1 MDRQTICTNGSCPNS
16 CGPLTDYYIPDYIL
30 KPDTEQVIVDNAPCC
45 PVVVF
50 INSRSGGQL
59 GSSLIKTYRELLNE
73 AQVFDLSEE
82 APDKVLHRLYSN
94 FEKLKSNGDILA
106 IQIQKSLRLIVAG
119 GDGTASWLLGVVSDL
134 KLSQPPPVATVP
146 LGTGNNLPFSFG
158 WGKKNPP
165 TDQAA
170 VKSFLGQVKRAREM
184 NIDSWHII
192 MRMRIPQE
200 GPCDPIAPLDLPHS
214 LHAFHRVSGC
224 DSLNEG
230 YHTFRGGFWN
240 YFSMGMDAQV
250 SYEFHSERKRNPDKF
265 KNQLIN
271 QGTYAKLGLK
281 QGWFAASL
289 IHPSSRNI
297 AQLAKVKIMKRPG
310 RQWEELKI
318 PRSIRSIV
326 CLNLPSFSGG
336 LNPWGTPGTRKVQ
349 DRDLTPPY
357 VDDSLIEVV
366 GFRDAWHGL
375 VLLAPNGHG
384 TRLAQAH
391 RIRFEFHK
399 GAAEH
404 TFMRIDG
411 EPWKQP
417 LPKEDG
423 TVVVEISH
431 LRQVAMLAN
440 DPCNSKSINDP
451 SSPCHPHDDDDDSNS
466 LEDEDEWEDGR
477 KKFGAAATFKIPDEV
492 DIAHLS

>member
-1 MDRQTICTNGSCPNS
+1 
-16 CGPLTDYYIPDYIL
+16 
-30 KPDTEQVIVDNAPCC
+30 
-45 PVVVF
+45 
-50 INSRSGGQL
+50 
-59 GSSLIKTYRELLNE
+59 
-73 AQVFDLSEE
+73 
-82 APDKVLHRLYSN
+82 
-94 FEKLKSNGDILA
+94 
-106 IQIQKSLRLIVAG
+106 
-119 GDGTASWLLGVVSDL
+119 
-134 KLSQPPPVATVP
+134 
-146 LGTGNNLPFSFG
+146 
-158 WGKKNPP
+158 
-165 TDQAA
+165 
-170 VKSFLGQVKRAREM
+170 M

-192 MRMRIPQE
+192 MRMQVPQE

-214 LHAFHRVSGC
+214 LHAFHRVSGS
-224 DSLNEG
+224 DSLNVEG

-250 SYEFHSERKRNPDKF
+250 SYEFHSERKRNPEKF
-265 KNQLIN
+265 KNQITN

-289 IHPSSRNI
+289 THPSSRNI

-310 RQWEELKI
+310 GQWEELKI

-336 LNPWGTPGTRKVQ
+336 FNPWGTPGTRKVR
-349 DRDLTPPY
+349 DRDLTAPY
-357 VDDSLIEVV
+357 VDDGLVEVV

-417 LPKEDG
+417 LPKEDD

-431 LRQVAMLAN
+431 LRQVAMLAS
-440 DPCNSKSINDP
+440 DPCKSKSINDP
-451 SSPCHPHDDDDDSNS
+451 SSPCHPHEDDDSNS